1 MTNNKVFNPLDKE
14 NLGKSVSTAILT
26 QPVIPFTELSDFVGA
41 GVYAIY
47 YTGNFPLYKEIA
59 KTNRNEFKQPI
70 YAGKAVP
77 QGARKGNLIL
87 DSMSG
92 NDLYRR
98 LNEHRK
104 SLDAV
109 QNLSVEDFY
118 FLYLVVDDIW
128 IPLGES
134 VLIQQTKPLWNNVVD
149 GFGNHD
155 PGKGRTNQQR
165 SPWDMLHPGRVWAE
179 KLAPGK
185 SVEEIKSAIAEFFS
199 LTSDSITNN
208 Q

>member
-1 MTNNKVFNPLDKE
+1 MTDIKIFNPLDKE

-26 QPVIPFTELSDFVGA
+26 QPVIPFTELRDFVGA

-47 YTGNFPLYKEIA
+47 YTGNFPLYKKIA
-59 KTNRNEFKQPI
+59 VANKDEFMQPI

-87 DSMSG
+87 DSLSG

-98 LNEHRK
+98 LNDHRK
-104 SLDAV
+104 SIESV

-118 FLYLVVDDIW
+118 FRYLIVDDIW

-179 KLAPGK
+179 KLSPGK
-185 SVEEIKSAIAEFFS
+185 SVEEIES
-199 LTSDSITNN
+199 SITEFLSKSNSFNN
-208 Q
+208 L

>member
-1 MTNNKVFNPLDKE
+1 MTDIKIFNPLDKE

-26 QPVIPFTELSDFVGA
+26 QTVIPLTELCDFVGA
-41 GVYAIY
+41 GLYAIY
-47 YTGNFPLYKEIA
+47 YTGDFPLYKEIA
-59 KTNRNEFKQPI
+59 AANKNEFLWPI

-77 QGARKGNLIL
+77 QGARKGNLVL
-87 DSMSG
+87 DSLSG

-104 SLDAV
+104 SIEAV

-118 FLYLVVDDIW
+118 FRYLIVDDIW

-155 PGKGRTNQQR
+155 PGKGRANQQR
-165 SPWDMLHPGRVWAE
+165 SPWDMLHPGRVWSE
-179 KLAPGK
+179 KLVPGK
-185 SVEEIKSAIAEFFS
+185 SVEEIKSSISKFLS
-199 LTSDSITNN
+199 PSITPCHNL
-208 Q
+208 

>member
-1 MTNNKVFNPLDKE
+1 MTDIKVFNPLDKE
-14 NLGKSVSTAILT
+14 NLGKSVSTA
-26 QPVIPFTELSDFVGA
+26 
-41 GVYAIY
+41 
-47 YTGNFPLYKEIA
+47 
-59 KTNRNEFKQPI
+59 
-70 YAGKAVP
+70 
-77 QGARKGNLIL
+77 
-87 DSMSG
+87 MSG

-118 FLYLVVDDIW
+118 FRYLVVDDIW

-155 PGKGRTNQQR
+155 PGKGRSNQQR
-165 SPWDMLHPGRVWAE
+165 SPWDMLHPGRIWAE

-185 SVEEIKSAIAEFFS
+185 SVEEIKSAIVECFS
-199 LTSDSITNN
+199 LSPCFNN